1 MLDGGNGNERL
12 WMPITAVFFEENK
25 LIDNFNELMVE
36 INRAKP
42 ASSKGDYIKHVY
54 ISSTMGPSIKVDL
67 NL

>member
-1 MLDGGNGNERL
+1 MAIGK
-12 WMPITAVFFEENK
+12 ASFEENK
-25 LIDNFNELMVE
+25 LIDNFNEVRVE

-42 ASSKGDYIKHVY
+42 AASKGDYIKHVY